1 MSVVEDRRETDRD
14 IEQVFGLNPEFFQ
27 RVPDYLLPTEW
38 ASFKSLM
45 LSDQT
50 AIPNKY
56 KELIG
61 LAVSGATRCRYCA
74 YLHAEAARLFGA
86 TEDEITETALVAK
99 HTMGWS
105 TYLNT
110 LQFDYD
116 QFTSEFDQIAPTS
129 ASRRLP
135 ERPPEDR
142 AAAGPRRKAGSQ
154 PPAARPPASRSR
166 ARSKSLRTPSRISTA
181 CSAAARVLR
190 ALPRAPSAQR
200 PPGPRAPDWLPS
212 R

>member
-1 MSVVEDRRETDRD
+1 MMEDRQAVDRD
-14 IEQVFGLNPEFFQ
+14 IQETLGLVPEFFE

-38 ASFKSLM
+38 ASFKSLQ

-74 YLHAEAARLFGA
+74 YFHTEAARLFGA
-86 TEDEITETALVAK
+86 TEDEIVETALISK
-99 HTMGWS
+99 NTMGWS

-116 QFTSEFDQIAPTS
+116 KFVDEFDQIA
-129 ASRRLP
+129 AHVR
-135 ERPPEDR
+135 EQM
-142 AAAGPRRKAGSQ
+142 AAGA
-154 PPAARPPASRSR
+154 PA
-166 ARSKSLRTPSRISTA
+166 
-181 CSAAARVLR
+181 
-190 ALPRAPSAQR
+190 
-200 PPGPRAPDWLPS
+200 
-212 R
+212 